1 METILDT
8 HQEELLKLTRNTLG
22 ELRDV
27 LATSSATAD
36 DRVALAESLRQLDE
50 LFLLVIAGE
59 FNSGKSSFINAL
71 LGHSG
76 LLAEGITPTTSQIH
90 LLKYGETISQT
101 PREKGIWVHTAPIP
115 LLKNINIVDTPGT
128 NAILREHEVLT
139 ADFIPR
145 SDLVLFLTSA
155 DRPFTESER
164 AFLERIRD
172 WGKKIVLIIN
182 KVDILANEAEVAQ
195 IVEFVRDA
203 GKRLIGEIGA
213 IFPVSARL
221 AQKAKAGEP
230 RMWQPSGFEPLE
242 KFIEETLD
250 DRGRFRLK
258 LLNPLGVGQKLVK
271 KQLGFVQADLSGL
284 AEDSTLLNDIET
296 QQRYHQDDMQR
307 QFTARLSEVDN
318 LLFGMEK
325 RGNAFFDETIR
336 LGRITDLIQTSK
348 IKQQYEDQVIGNT
361 AQQIES
367 RVGELVDWMV
377 EQDLRQWSAVAEHL
391 AQRRQEHDDR
401 IVGQGGPREG
411 TLAYDRQRLVDSIG
425 KSVQTAIEHYDN
437 EGEAARLADSAR
449 MAVVE
454 AGLAGVGV
462 GVGLAIA
469 LAVQVVWVD
478 VTGIVTGLAA
488 ATLGLLVLPMRRRRA
503 KQELETKL
511 NDLRRQLVT
520 SLTEQFNR
528 EMRRAVQ
535 RIDDTVAPFSRFV
548 RAEKERLERQ
558 ESQLTDLETHIVGLK
573 SQLEA

>member
-1 METILDT
+1 METILDA

-71 LGHSG
+71 LGHPG

-90 LLKYGETISQT
+90 LLKHGETINQT

-182 KVDILANEAEVAQ
+182 KVDILANEEEVAQ

-213 IFPVSARL
+213 VFPVSARL

-230 RMWQPSGFEPLE
+230 RFWQPSGFEPLE

-271 KQLGFVQADLSGL
+271 KQLGFVQADLAGL

-469 LAVQVVWVD
+469 LAVQVAWVD

-488 ATLGLLVLPMRRRRA
+488 ATLGLLVLPMRRRKA

-528 EMRRAVQ
+528 EMRRAIQ

-548 RAEKERLERQ
+548 RAEKERLEQQ
-558 ESQLTDLETHIVGLK
+558 ESQLADLETHIVGLK
-573 SQLEA
+573 SQLET

>member
-1 METILDT
+1 MEAILDA

-36 DRVALAESLRQLDE
+36 DRLALAESLRQLDE

-71 LGHSG
+71 LGQSG

-90 LLKYGETISQT
+90 LLKHGETVEQT
-101 PREKGIWVHTAPIP
+101 AREKGIWVHTAPIS

-128 NAILREHEVLT
+128 NAILREHEALT
-139 ADFIPR
+139 VDFIPR

-230 RMWQPSGFEPLE
+230 RFWQPSGFEPLE

-271 KQLGFVQADLSGL
+271 KQMGFVQADLAGL
-284 AEDSTLLNDIET
+284 AEDSTLLHDIET

-425 KSVQTAIEHYDN
+425 KSVQSAIEHYDN
-437 EGEAARLADSAR
+437 EGEATRLADSAR

-462 GVGLAIA
+462 GVGIAIA
-469 LAVQVVWVD
+469 VAVQVVWVD

-488 ATLGLLVLPMRRRRA
+488 ATLGLLVLPMRRRKA

-548 RAEKERLERQ
+548 RAEKARLEQQ
-558 ESQLTDLETHIVGLK
+558 ESQLADLETHILGLK
-573 SQLEA
+573 SQL